1 MFTTLTCASLHAVC
15 RMVMIRTTSCKQWT
29 PGSEQTLSSSTALI
43 CCQDAPLL
51 LSLAVTLHGHW
62 EQTGKQTDT
71 FFFAFGHSER
81 ADEGRRRDLFHM
93 PIGSRHCFQTKPSCR
108 ASSIQ
113 GTLSNKYRTTRTLR
127 VVVGGKTHSN
137 RRNVFQW
144 VFTSM
149 SNDVDLWYKNKMN
162 RCL

>member
-1 MFTTLTCASLHAVC
+1 MFTTLNCASLHVVC
-15 RMVMIRTTSCKQWT
+15 RMVMIRTTSCERWT
-29 PGSEQTLSSSTALI
+29 PGSEQRLSSSTALI

-62 EQTGKQTDT
+62 EQTEKQTDT
-71 FFFAFGHSER
+71 FFFFAIGHSER
-81 ADEGRRRDLFHM
+81 ADEGQRRDLFHM
-93 PIGSRHCFQTKPSCR
+93 PIGLRHCFQTKPSCR

-113 GTLSNKYRTTRTLR
+113 GTLSNKYRTTRMLR
-127 VVVGGKTHSN
+127 DSCWGETHSN

-149 SNDVDLWYKNKMN
+149 SNDVDLWF
-162 RCL
+162 